1 MIGIYK
7 ITNLVSGKIYIGQSI
22 QIEKRWEQHKK
33 TIRFLEQDKW
43 YNKIYLD
50 MYFFGIENFSFEVV
64 EECTIEELNEKEEY
78 WIKYYN
84 SQEDGYNVTSGGNC
98 TGKLSSCD
106 VKEIIDLLSDDKIM
120 IDKIAEMYNVSD
132 TTIRSINR
140 GDEFYNSELEYPIR
154 PYSKSIKMRLRDGNI
169 IKNKNYKDGKCI
181 CPICGCE
188 ITNKA
193 NMCVKCYNMKSR
205 KVKDRPSKEELL
217 DLIKT
222 KSFLEISR
230 MYGVSDN
237 AVRKWCKSYDLPYRR
252 KDIKNII

>member
-7 ITNLVSGKIYIGQSI
+7 ITNLVNGKVYIGQSR
-22 QIEKRWEQHKK
+22 QIEKRWTQHKK
-33 TIRFLEQDKW
+33 TIKFLEQDKW

-50 MYFFGIENFSFEVV
+50 MYSLGIENFSFEVI
-64 EECTIEELNEKEEY
+64 EECSVEDLNKREEY

-84 SQEDGYNVTSGGNC
+84 SREDGYNITSGGNC

-132 TTIRSINR
+132 TTIRNINR

-154 PYSKSIKMRLRDGNI
+154 PYSKSIKMRLRDGNV
-169 IKNKNYKDGKCI
+169 IKNKNYKDGKYI
-181 CPICGCE
+181 CPICGKY
-188 ITNKA
+188 ITNGAK
-193 NMCVKCYNMKSR
+193 MCTECALIERR

-217 DLIKT
+217 ELIKT
-222 KSFLEISR
+222 KSFLEIGR

-237 AVRKWCKSYDLPYRR
+237 AIRKWCKSYDLPYRR

>member
-7 ITNLVSGKIYIGQSI
+7 ITNLVNGKVYIGQSR
-22 QIEKRWEQHKK
+22 QIEKRWTQHKK
-33 TIRFLEQDKW
+33 TIKFLEQDKW

-50 MYFFGIENFSFEVV
+50 MYSLGIENFSFEVV
-64 EECTIEELNEKEEY
+64 EECTIEELNDREEY

-84 SQEDGYNVTSGGNC
+84 SQENGYNITSGGDC

-132 TTIRSINR
+132 TTIRNINR

-154 PYSKSIKMRLRDGNI
+154 PYSKSIKMRLRDGNV
-169 IKNKNYKDGKCI
+169 IKNKNYKDGKYI

-193 NMCVKCYNMKSR
+193 NVCVKCYNMKSR

-217 DLIKT
+217 KLIKT
-222 KSFLEISR
+222 KSFLEIGR
-230 MYGVSDN
+230 IYGVSDN
-237 AVRKWCKSYDLPYRR
+237 AIRKWCKLYGLPYRR